1 MKDYVGWHSFEST
14 HNSVLAGS
22 KIAHMAKRRT
32 HSTGPSREKA
42 ILVGVSVRS
51 EGDYWALEDSL
62 AELSE
67 LARAAGANPIDR
79 VTQTMNKPSRTY
91 IGKGKIEE
99 LQHMVKHTDVD
110 VVIFDDELSPTQQKS
125 LEDNLGVK
133 VIDRTALIL
142 DVFAQRAR
150 SREGRLQIELA
161 QTEYLLPRLAG
172 QWSHLERLG
181 GGVGTRGPGET
192 QIETDR
198 RLVRRKLSRVKK
210 EIAQVASQRNQ
221 QRLQRTGGDAKIVS
235 LVGYT
240 NAGKSALF
248 NKITSS
254 VVIERNQLF
263 STLDTTTRRL
273 YLPSGTSATLSDTV
287 GFVHKLPP
295 ILVAAFRAT
304 LEEALEADLLVQ
316 VVDISSPYA
325 AEQTQVVS
333 DQLADMGIEDTPRIL
348 VLNKF
353 DLIAG
358 SSEEPLSL
366 SVLDQIDVSNFSRV
380 ITTSATKSWGLV
392 DLRNTIEAAFGVV
405 HAEEGPEDAV
415 DLIGNEV

>member
-1 MKDYVGWHSFEST
+1 MKDFAGSQSCGST
-14 HNSVLAGS
+14 LSQVLAGVRY
-22 KIAHMAKRRT
+22 AHMAKKRT
-32 HSTGPSREKA
+32 YSTGPFRERA
-42 ILVGVSVRS
+42 ILVGVNVRS
-51 EGDYWALEDSL
+51 QGDYWSLDDSL

-67 LARAAGANPIDR
+67 LARAAGANPVAR
-79 VTQTMNKPSRTY
+79 FSQSMNKPSPTY

-99 LQHMVKHTDVD
+99 LAYTVKHKEVD
-110 VVIFDDELSPTQQKS
+110 TVIFDDELNPNQQKS
-125 LEDNLGVK
+125 LEDKLKVK

-210 EIAQVASQRNQ
+210 EISQIQFQRDQ
-221 QRLQRTGGDAKIVS
+221 QRQQRTGSDTKIVA

-254 VVIERNQLF
+254 GVIERNQLF
-263 STLDTTTRRL
+263 STLDTTTRRM
-273 YLPSGTSATLSDTV
+273 YMPSGILATISDTV

-304 LEEALEADLLVQ
+304 LEEALVADLLLQ
-316 VVDISSPYA
+316 VVDVSSPYA
-325 AEQTQVVS
+325 AEQAQVVS
-333 DQLADMGIEDTPRIL
+333 DQLAEMGIGDTPRIL
-348 VLNKF
+348 VLNKL
-353 DLIAG
+353 DLVA
-358 SSEEPLSL
+358 ETADEPLTL
-366 SVLDQIDVSNFSRV
+366 GVLDHIDVSEFNRV
-380 ITTSATKSWGLV
+380 VTTSATKSWGMS
-392 DLRNTIEAAFGVV
+392 DLRNQLERELSTRISEKI
-405 HAEEGPEDAV
+405 P
-415 DLIGNEV
+415 DLISAIPRSG

>member
-1 MKDYVGWHSFEST
+1 
-14 HNSVLAGS
+14 
-22 KIAHMAKRRT
+22 MAKKRT
-32 HSTGPSREKA
+32 HSTGPFRERA

-51 EGDYWALEDSL
+51 QGDYWDLDDSL

-79 VTQTMNKPSRTY
+79 FTQTMNKPSPTY

-99 LQHMVKHTDVD
+99 LAHTVKHTEVD
-110 VVIFDDELSPTQQKS
+110 TVIFDDELSPNQQKT
-125 LEDNLGVK
+125 LEDKLGVK

-210 EIAQVASQRNQ
+210 EIKQVQSQRDQ

-254 VVIERNQLF
+254 GVIERNQLF
-263 STLDTTTRRL
+263 STLDTTTRRMW
-273 YLPSGTSATLSDTV
+273 LPSGTQATISDTV

-304 LEEALEADLLVQ
+304 LEETLEADLLLQ
-316 VVDISSPYA
+316 VVDVSSPYA
-325 AEQTQVVS
+325 VEQAQVVS
-333 DQLADMGIEDTPRIL
+333 DQLADMGIGDTPKIL
-348 VLNKF
+348 VLNKL
-353 DLIAG
+353 DLVTKNAND
-358 SSEEPLSL
+358 PLDL
-366 SVLDQIDVSNFSRV
+366 SVLKEIDISEFARV
-380 ITTSATKSWGLV
+380 VTTSAIKGWGMN
-392 DLRNTIEAAFGVV
+392 DLRDSIEAEVAAVGSGV
-405 HAEEGPEDAV
+405 AA

>member
-1 MKDYVGWHSFEST
+1 
-14 HNSVLAGS
+14 
-22 KIAHMAKRRT
+22 MAKTRT
-32 HSTGPSREKA
+32 HSTGPAREKA
-42 ILVGVSVRS
+42 ILVGVNVRS
-51 EGDYWALEDSL
+51 EGDYWALDDSL

-67 LARAAGANPIDR
+67 LARAAGANPLSR
-79 VTQTMNKPSRTY
+79 VTQTLNKPSRTY
-91 IGKGKIEE
+91 LGKGKIDE
-99 LQHMVKHTDVD
+99 LQQMVHHTDVD
-110 VVIFDDELSPTQQKS
+110 VVIFDDELTPSQQKS
-125 LEDNLGVK
+125 LEDKLKVK

-210 EIAQVASQRNQ
+210 EIARVASQRNQ
-221 QRLQRTGGDAKIVS
+221 QRLHRTGGDVKIVS

-248 NKITSS
+248 NTMTSS
-254 VVIERNQLF
+254 GVIERNQLF

-273 YLPSGTSATLSDTV
+273 YLPSGTAATLSDTV

-295 ILVAAFRAT
+295 ILVASFRAT
-304 LEEALEADLLVQ
+304 LEEALEADLLIQ

-325 AEQTQVVS
+325 MEQAQVVS
-333 DQLADMGIEDTPRIL
+333 DQLEDMGIEDTPRIL
-348 VLNKF
+348 VLNKL
-353 DLIAG
+353 DLVAQ
-358 SSEEPLSL
+358 SADEPLAL
-366 SVLDQIDVSNFSRV
+366 SFLDQIEISQFPRI
-380 ITTSATKSWGLV
+380 ITTSATKGWGLA
-392 DLRNTIEAAFGVV
+392 DLRNAIEAEVGVV
-405 HAEEGPEDAV
+405 ADDEEINGV
-415 DLIGNEV
+415 DLITGNDV

>member
-1 MKDYVGWHSFEST
+1 
-14 HNSVLAGS
+14 
-22 KIAHMAKRRT
+22 MAKKRT
-32 HSTGPSREKA
+32 YSTGPFRERA
-42 ILVGVSVRS
+42 ILVGVNVRS
-51 EGDYWALEDSL
+51 RGDYWALDDSL

-67 LARAAGANPIDR
+67 LARAAGANPIAR
-79 VTQTMNKPSRTY
+79 FTQSMNKPSPTY

-99 LQHMVKHTDVD
+99 LEHAVKHEKVD
-110 VVIFDDELSPTQQKS
+110 TAIFDDELSPNQQKT
-125 LEDNLGVK
+125 LEDKLQVK

-150 SREGRLQIELA
+150 SREGRLQIDLA

-198 RLVRRKLSRVKK
+198 RLVRRKLQRVKK
-210 EIAQVASQRNQ
+210 ELKQVRSQRER
-221 QRLQRTGGDAKIVS
+221 QRQVRTQGDAKIIS

-254 VVIERNQLF
+254 GVIERNQLF
-263 STLDTTTRRL
+263 STLDTTTRQM
-273 YLPSGTSATLSDTV
+273 YLPSGIQATISDTV

-304 LEEALEADLLVQ
+304 LEEALEADMLLQ
-316 VVDISSPYA
+316 VVDVSSPYA
-325 AEQTQVVS
+325 AEQAQVVS
-333 DQLADMGIEDTPRIL
+333 DQLLDMGIGGTPRIL
-348 VLNKF
+348 VLNKL
-353 DLIAG
+353 DLVA
-358 SSEEPLSL
+358 SSQDEPLSL
-366 SVLDQIDVSNFSRV
+366 DVLSQINITVFSRV
-380 ITTSATKSWGLV
+380 VTTSATKGWGMT
-392 DLRNTIEAAFGVV
+392 DLRDAIESEVTRPKAAPVTSV
-405 HAEEGPEDAV
+405 PID
-415 DLIGNEV
+415 

>member
-1 MKDYVGWHSFEST
+1 
-14 HNSVLAGS
+14 
-22 KIAHMAKRRT
+22 MAKKRT
-32 HSTGPSREKA
+32 HSTGPFRERA
-42 ILVGVSVRS
+42 ILVGVNVRS
-51 EGDYWALEDSL
+51 QGDYWDLDDSL

-79 VTQTMNKPSRTY
+79 FTQTMNKPSPTY

-99 LQHMVKHTDVD
+99 LAHTVKHTEVD
-110 VVIFDDELSPTQQKS
+110 TVIFDDELSPNQQKT
-125 LEDNLGVK
+125 LEDKLGVK

-210 EIAQVASQRNQ
+210 EIKQVQSQRDQ

-254 VVIERNQLF
+254 GVIERNQLF
-263 STLDTTTRRL
+263 STLDTTTRRMW
-273 YLPSGTSATLSDTV
+273 LPSGTQATISDTV

-304 LEEALEADLLVQ
+304 LEETLEADLLLQ
-316 VVDISSPYA
+316 VVDVSSPYA
-325 AEQTQVVS
+325 VEQAQVVS
-333 DQLADMGIEDTPRIL
+333 DQLADMGIGDTPKIL
-348 VLNKF
+348 VLNKL
-353 DLIAG
+353 DLVTENADD
-358 SSEEPLSL
+358 PLDL
-366 SVLDQIDVSNFSRV
+366 SVLKEIDISEFARV
-380 ITTSATKSWGLV
+380 VTTSAIKGWGMT
-392 DLRNTIEAAFGVV
+392 DLRDSIEAEVAAVGSGV
-405 HAEEGPEDAV
+405 AA